1 MSKEG
6 GIVYPPELQQLK
18 AATKALIRAFGG
30 QEAAEAATGRSQS
43 QLSNYGGPNAPGF
56 APIDVVLAL
65 EAATHGAPGH
75 PHVTRFLAANAG
87 YLLVAKPEAL
97 PANADWCAALG
108 DAVAEFSDVHERV
121 LRALPGGVTAA
132 ELRKADIRHEI
143 AEAMTRLAML
153 DVLAARA
160 MEGE

>member
-6 GIVYPPELQQLK
+6 GITYPPQLQQLK

-56 APIDVVLAL
+56 APVDVVLSL
-65 EAATHGAPGH
+65 EAATHGTPGH
-75 PHVTRFLAANAG
+75 PHVSRFLAGQAG
-87 YLLVAKPEAL
+87 YLLVAKPAAL
-97 PANADWCAALG
+97 PADGDWCAALG
-108 DAVAEFSDVHERV
+108 DAVSEFSDVQERL
-121 LRALPGGVTAA
+121 LRALPGGVSAA
-132 ELRKADIRHEI
+132 ELRQGDIRGEI
-143 AEAMTRLAML
+143 AEAMAALARL